1 MNSIE
6 ERDNL
11 ISMLK
16 EALKFYADNNN
27 YFTSQEVSKQPAPSM
42 IQLDGGSQA
51 KFALEK
57 VEALD
62 RMNQKMQEDYDK
74 LTNGLLDAVDNS
86 ADTVEMYDK
95 INIIRTLGDKIYGDK
110 I

>member
-11 ISMLK
+11 IAMLK
-16 EALKFYADNNN
+16 EALKFYANMDN
-27 YFTSQEVSKQPAPSM
+27 YAGTQPLNGEIYSM
-42 IQLDGGSQA
+42 IDIDSGSQA
-51 KFALEK
+51 RFALEK
-57 VEALD
+57 VEALN

-86 ADTVEMYDK
+86 VDTVEMYDK
-95 INIIRTLGDKIYGDK
+95 INIIRTLGDKINGDK